1 MTTDNNVNTALGS
14 VVRRR
19 REELRM
25 SQENLAY
32 KSGFD
37 RTYISGIE
45 RGRRNPSLKTLE
57 RLADALALDLE
68 TLSEITVTGRSSGV
82 LRLRPG
88 RL

>member
-57 RLADALALDLE
+57 RLADALDLDLE
-68 TLSEITVTGRSSGV
+68 TLSARIIEAQRNNRDGEK
-82 LRLRPG
+82 
-88 RL
+88 